1 MTEAAAVSEN
11 RLYDGLGVEVSEIR
25 DPLWVVPVAWTNV
38 VTYTGEVLMRAP
50 SPAEAKVAV
59 EEAVLDSEDFE
70 IHCVEEVDSDS
81 AGLIEVDPNRTIEL
95 FT

>member
-1 MTEAAAVSEN
+1 MSKPAVSEN

-25 DPLWVVPVAWTNV
+25 DPLFVVPVVWTNV
-38 VTYTGEVLMRAP
+38 VTYTGEVLMRARP

-70 IHCVEEVDSDS
+70 IHCVEEVDSDT